1 MPELI
6 GHGKLSGSEPII
18 LHDAALPT
26 TVLAFWSWALSDVIS
41 NTARGLL
48 AEFFVACDLG
58 VTDAIRVEWAPF
70 DLTSRGGIRVEVK
83 SSAYIQRWTQKRVT
97 SPSFSVTP
105 TRFWDQE
112 VGDYVGERKRH
123 ADVYVFCLHAHQD
136 RATLNPLDVRQWQFF
151 AAPTTLLDTHLGT
164 QKTVGLRTLQR
175 IGVAEVAFGAIDTTI
190 TRLAGAVGE
199 AR

>member
-26 TVLAFWSWALSDVIS
+26 TV
-41 NTARGLL
+41 
-48 AEFFVACDLG
+48 
-58 VTDAIRVEWAPF
+58 
-70 DLTSRGGIRVEVK
+70 
-83 SSAYIQRWTQKRVT
+83 
-97 SPSFSVTP
+97 TP
-105 TRFWDQE
+105 TRFWDQD

-136 RATLNPLDVRQWQFF
+136 RATLNPLDVRQWRFF
-151 AAPTTLLDTHLGT
+151 AAPTRLLDTHLGV

-175 IGVAEVAFGAIDTTI
+175 IGVTEVAYGAIDTAI
-190 TRLAGAVGE
+190 TRLAGAMGD